1 MSTEPDASP
10 DGEEDADDDAAAD
23 PAPGDA
29 AEEDASPTPVWR
41 PVPGTSWQWQ
51 LTDLPIDRSLD
62 VQMYDID
69 LFDVPQATIDAL
81 HDEGR
86 IVICYFSAG
95 SYEEWREDAD
105 RFPTAALGN
114 ELDGW
119 AGERWLDVRDAT
131 VRTIMTDRL
140 DLAVSKGCDGVEPD
154 NVDGYTNDTGFPL
167 TATDQ
172 LVFNRRLSN
181 AAHRLG
187 LGVALKNDGDQAGL
201 LVDYYDFALNEEC
214 HEYEECE
221 ALQPFL
227 DAGKPVLNA
236 EYAGSRP
243 TAASLASRVCPASAS
258 MGLRTVI
265 YPHDLDG
272 SWEVPCW

>member
-1 MSTEPDASP
+1 MRTTVSRPTSGLARWTAAMLLVGAAWGCGSDGGDPDDVDLVESPDALV
-10 DGEEDADDDAAAD
+10 AALKARGV
-23 PAPGDA
+23 A
-29 AEEDASPTPVWR
+29 V
-41 PVPGTSWQWQ
+41 V
-51 LTDLPIDRSLD
+51 
-62 VQMYDID
+62 
-69 LFDVPQATIDAL
+69 
-81 HDEGR
+81 
-86 IVICYFSAG
+86 CYFSAG
-95 SYEEWREDAD
+95 SWEEVRPDAD
-105 RFPTAALGN
+105 AFPPSTRGKK
-114 ELDGW
+114 LDSW
-119 AGERWLDVRDAT
+119 PEQWLDIRSEAVFTALEA
-131 VRTIMTDRL
+131 RL
-140 DLAVSKGCDGVEPD
+140 RLARQRGCDAVEPD

-214 HEYEECE
+214 HEYEECD